1 MPRVS
6 GSGTAV
12 AFLILAAGLAGLEST
27 AGAQSAT
34 PPPVR
39 EGWSIPLDGAK
50 WEEGNRQRKHWE
62 LLVQYLPKGEEPA
75 SWSALVTTHVLLANP
90 GEVSIRRIAALT
102 QVQLEHDCPSLE
114 YEILRLEEKELLY
127 EWRNGGCAG
136 RPPQHELS
144 RVAIGRT
151 GVHRLSFAGRTERLD
166 EKRREQWLAAIE
178 AAEIVEPAPNPAF
191 RER

>member
-50 WEEGNRQRKHWE
+50 WEERNRQRKHM
-62 LLVQYLPKGEEPA
+62 LDVVA
-75 SWSALVTTHVLLANP
+75 H
-90 GEVSIRRIAALT
+90 
-102 QVQLEHDCPSLE
+102 C
-114 YEILRLEEKELLY
+114 
-127 EWRNGGCAG
+127 
-136 RPPQHELS
+136 
-144 RVAIGRT
+144 AIGQT
-151 GVHRLSFAGRTERLD
+151 GFFCQFCQGVGLTFVHMNIRG
-166 EKRREQWLAAIE
+166 
-178 AAEIVEPAPNPAF
+178 
-191 RER
+191 